1 MFAGLR
7 RLCLALSAHVEAI
20 HEELLKVLAD
30 ISTPLFLRG
39 PVHSTVLGELV
50 DTAGLDAEYSY
61 RNLRQTVEL
70 EATTR
75 TLLNDGHTVFIEA
88 SPHPVLT
95 LPVQQTVEAA
105 GAQAVVVGTLG
116 ATRVVWSGS

>member
-1 MFAGLR
+1 D
-7 RLCLALSAHVEAI
+7 
-20 HEELLKVLAD
+20 LKPRTSEV
-30 ISTPLFLRG
+30 PFY
-39 PVHSTVLGELV
+39 STVTGEPV
-50 DTAGLDAEYSY
+50 DTADLDAEYWY

-75 TLLNDGHTVFIEA
+75 RLLDDGHTVFIEA

-105 GAQAVVVGTLG
+105 QARAVVVGTL
-116 ATRVVWSGS
+116 RRD